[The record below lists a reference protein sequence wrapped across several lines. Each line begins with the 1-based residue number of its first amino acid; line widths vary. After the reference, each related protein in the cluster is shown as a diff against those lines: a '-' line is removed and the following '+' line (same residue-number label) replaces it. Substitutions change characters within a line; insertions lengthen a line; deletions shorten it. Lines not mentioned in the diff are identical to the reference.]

1 MDLKK
6 LLSVKYL
13 SLMMLLICI
22 ETLAQ
27 YYLKKQVNIADSYI
41 GLIIGCLGYVGVG
54 IVYYL
59 FLTSKMNLTL
69 ANNIWNL
76 GTALTVTLVGI
87 FMFGETMT
95 VINWL
100 GLVLALGGV
109 YLLSLR

>member
-1 MDLKK
+1 
-6 LLSVKYL
+6 
-13 SLMMLLICI
+13 
-22 ETLAQ
+22 
-27 YYLKKQVNIADSYI
+27 
-41 GLIIGCLGYVGVG
+41 
-54 IVYYL
+54 
-59 FLTSKMNLTL
+59 MNLTL

-95 VINWL
+95 ATNWL